1 MTRTM
6 LGAHQN
12 RNVQILVSAG
22 KAGALSL
29 RALLAI
35 VTLAAVSAGCRQ
47 SEKASGKPL
56 KVFETA
62 GWDGENV
69 LLVRVEGDRRG
80 RFLLSYIGSTELYNL
95 ESAGKKLED
104 VRPWR
109 RPVYRY
115 DAHKDVLEEVDAGA
129 WTKAE
134 TEVSRRGKQNAES
147 GSRVVVNSNQVKVDG
162 RGTIIATRGKYAL
175 ASCGHKGRGL
185 VAVLSADG
193 PATDSILP
201 FVGRLKPRGQHYHE
215 LLGLPGLERVGE
227 PVPIPLK
234 SDKHSLRL
242 CWSPDGRF
250 VIYYD
255 SRFEKL
261 CIVPVNVPQE
271 DKP

>member
-1 MTRTM
+1 MY
-6 LGAHQN
+6 GSIAVHAQ
-12 RNVQILVSAG
+12 QAG
-22 KAGALSL
+22 VVGL
-29 RALLAI
+29 RGLLAI
-35 VTLAAVSAGCRQ
+35 LTLVTAPAGCR
-47 SEKASGKPL
+47 ESGKDTTKPL
-56 KVFETA
+56 EVFETA

-69 LLVRVEGDRRG
+69 LLVRMEGDRRS

-115 DAHKDVLEEVDAGA
+115 DYQEDVLAEVDRLTWTEAGPEISEGSEQNFE
-129 WTKAE
+129 AE
-134 TEVSRRGKQNAES
+134 YP
-147 GSRVVVNSNQVKVDG
+147 VVVTSKHQITPKY
-162 RGTIIATRGKYAL
+162 RGTIIPTRGKYAL
-175 ASCGHKGRGL
+175 ASCALKKRGL

>member
-1 MTRTM
+1 VRAKQT
-6 LGAHQN
+6 
-12 RNVQILVSAG
+12 VVIV
-22 KAGALSL
+22 
-29 RALLAI
+29 ALLA
-35 VTLAAVSAGCRQ
+35 AQAGCRE
-47 SEKASGKPL
+47 SEKATRKPL

-69 LLVRVEGDRRG
+69 LLVRMEDEKRG
-80 RFLLSYIGSTELYNL
+80 HFLMTDITRSQSRDVLGSNT
-95 ESAGKKLED
+95 KLED
-104 VRPWR
+104 IRPWR

-193 PATDSILP
+193 PATDSIMP

-215 LLGLPGLERVGE
+215 LLGLPGLEQIGE
-227 PVPIPLK
+227 PVPIPLRA
-234 SDKHSLRL
+234 DEDWLDL

-250 VIYYD
+250 VIYHD
-255 SRFEKL
+255 SRFRKV
-261 CIVPVNVPQE
+261 CIVPVETAGSDEEDGQE
-271 DKP
+271 KGKP

>member
-1 MTRTM
+1 M
-6 LGAHQN
+6 LGANEN
-12 RNVQILVSAG
+12 RDVQMLVSAG
-22 KAGALSL
+22 QAGTLSL

-35 VTLAAVSAGCRQ
+35 VTLAALSAGCRE
-47 SEKASGKPL
+47 SEKKASEKPL

-69 LLVRVEGDRRG
+69 LLVRMEGDRRG

-95 ESAGKKLED
+95 ESAGKKVED

-109 RPVYRY
+109 PPVYRY
-115 DAHKDVLEEVDAGA
+115 DAQKDVLEEVDAGA

-147 GSRVVVNSNQVKVDG
+147 GSPVVVNSNQVKVDG
-162 RGTIIATRGKYAL
+162 RATIIATRGKYAL
-175 ASCGHKGRGL
+175 ASCGHKRRGL

-227 PVPIPLK
+227 AVPIPLK

-250 VIYYD
+250 VLYYE
-255 SRFEKL
+255 SSFRRV
-261 CIVPVNVPQE
+261 CIIPIEPQE
-271 DKP
+271 REKP